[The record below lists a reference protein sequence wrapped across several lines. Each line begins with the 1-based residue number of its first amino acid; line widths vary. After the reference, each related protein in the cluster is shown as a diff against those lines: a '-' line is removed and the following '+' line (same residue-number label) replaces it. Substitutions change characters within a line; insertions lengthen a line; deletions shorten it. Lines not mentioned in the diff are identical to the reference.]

1 MSVLLCGSGE
11 CISESEFFDMDSQAK
26 REFVLKLVR
35 ELSTRYNIKYEVEE
49 RGVRLDLFDVLRA
62 INSANEKSD
71 LNALSFLLN
80 YSYQD
85 ISQSLLYFTY
95 DGDGFLLTEA
105 DIKGTKTPTVT
116 ERRFNEVTD
125 FIRRFLNENGI
136 KFSMTKWGF
145 TARFKVDHKEMSK
158 SEVYNLLKV
167 FRGLGFREYNRDL
180 YSEKL
185 REKGF
190 VIMYRG
196 RPLLFRLGLTAFT
209 SLKDSV
215 LERHNHHA
223 YLDFFFIALDDQF
236 FLTEISLTF
245 FSFEK

>member
-1 MSVLLCGSGE
+1 MNVLWC
-11 CISESEFFDMDSQAK
+11 ESNNCVTSSDFFDMDSQGK
-26 REFVLKLVR
+26 KYFILKVVKG
-35 ELSTRYNIKYEVEE
+35 LSSKYNIKYEVEE

-62 INSANEKSD
+62 INSTNEKID

-80 YSYQD
+80 YSYQSP
-85 ISQSLLYFTY
+85 SQGLLYFTY

-116 ERRFNEVTD
+116 ERRLDEVTD

-136 KFSMTKWGF
+136 KFSESKWGF
-145 TARFKVDHKEMSK
+145 TAKFKVDHKEMNK

-167 FRGLGFREYNRDL
+167 FEGLGFREYNRGL

-196 RPLLFRLGLTAFT
+196 RPLLFRLGLIAFT

-215 LERHNHHA
+215 LEKHNHHA
-223 YLDFFFIALDDQF
+223 YLDFFFIAPDDQF
-236 FLTEISLTF
+236 FLTEISLAF

>member
-1 MSVLLCGSGE
+1 MSVLWC
-11 CISESEFFDMDSQAK
+11 ESNNCVTSSDFFDMDSQTK
-26 REFVLKLVR
+26 REFVLKLIR
-35 ELSTRYNIKYEVEE
+35 ELSTRYNIKYKVEE
-49 RGVRLDLFDVLRA
+49 KGVRLDLFDVLRA

-85 ISQSLLYFTY
+85 ISQGLLYFAY

-105 DIKGTKTPTVT
+105 DLRGTKTPTVT
-116 ERRFNEVTD
+116 EKRFNEVTD
-125 FIRRFLNENGI
+125 FIRQFLNENGI
-136 KFSMTKWGF
+136 KFSESKWGF

-167 FRGLGFREYNRDL
+167 FRDLGFREYNRDL
-180 YSEKL
+180 SSEKL

-196 RPLLFRLGLTAFT
+196 RPLLFRLGLITFT

-215 LERHNHHA
+215 LERHDHHA
-223 YLDFFFIALDDQF
+223 YLDLFFIAPDDQF